1 MITTPT
7 YILLLASR
15 LTANEYQAADLI
27 FSRGLM
33 SLVLLTFFADQQQ
46 WRECSNFPAGEMVG
60 R

>member
-33 SLVLLTFFADQQQ
+33 SLVLLAFFADQQQ
-46 WRECSNFPAGEMVG
+46 WRECCNFFAGDMVG